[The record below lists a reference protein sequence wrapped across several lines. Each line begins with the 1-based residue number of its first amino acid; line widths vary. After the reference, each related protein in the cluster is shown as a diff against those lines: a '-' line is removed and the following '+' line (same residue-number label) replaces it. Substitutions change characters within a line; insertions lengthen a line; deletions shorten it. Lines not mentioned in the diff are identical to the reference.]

1 MKSIFK
7 IILFLF
13 AVVLIQSCSTRRL
26 VPEGQYLVTK
36 NVVDIQNETNEKTT
50 FTKSDLAAFAGQPTN
65 NQIVGTRF
73 SLWVYYKTIQK
84 TDRKFWKWINEKIG
98 KEPVYYDKTL
108 SNSGADQME
117 RYMRNLG
124 YFNADV
130 TSSAKIKRF
139 KAEVIYAVK
148 PRKPY
153 KIRSYDYE
161 IYDSALAKW
170 VKPLQQQAELREGVN
185 YDAYK
190 LDAERDRI
198 TDYLKNNGFY
208 AFSRDFIY
216 FEVDSNLNQLSMNV
230 KLLIDSVKTE
240 KGTQAHKPYFINKVS
255 VFPNFIP
262 AQANM
267 QPTDSVKLELSFGS
281 DHRPYAMYF
290 YAIGD
295 PRIRPQTF
303 GQVVQLREN
312 DPFSLRK
319 LKQTY
324 RGLGNFRIFAITD
337 INFETISPPEADTG
351 LLDVA
356 IKLQRSKVHAYAIE
370 VEGTN
375 SAGDLG
381 LRGSLVYSN
390 KNLFRGAEL
399 FRLSLR
405 GGGEAQ
411 RVSLVGNNPN
421 LPSEASIFNTYEF
434 GVNANLILPR
444 FLSPIRLRN
453 FVLEYQPKT
462 SFNLGYSGEIRSNY
476 DRYITEATVSYDWMT
491 SNTIQHIFT
500 PFNLNS
506 VMVRPSDSFQQLL
519 DQEINQRIKDQYSN
533 HLIFGLRYSFIF
545 NNQNINKIKNFSYF
559 RANIESSGN
568 VLSLFNGTPLI
579 SKQED
584 YSELLGIRYAQFLRF
599 DFDFRQYF
607 MLSKSNQLVFRALIG
622 FGLPYGNSAD
632 MPFER
637 SFYGGGANG
646 MRGWVFRELGPGSYS
661 GTDNVERI
669 GDIQLEGSFEYRFP
683 IAGFFKGALFA
694 DVGNIWTKNE
704 NSYLPGGRFIFSN
717 FYREL
722 AIDAGFGL
730 RLDFSF
736 FIFRLDA
743 ALPLRNP
750 ARPIGDRWR
759 VDELKLKD
767 IVWNFGIGYPF

>member
-1 MKSIFK
+1 
-7 IILFLF
+7 
-13 AVVLIQSCSTRRL
+13 
-26 VPEGQYLVTK
+26 
-36 NVVDIQNETNEKTT
+36 
-50 FTKSDLAAFAGQPTN
+50 
-65 NQIVGTRF
+65 
-73 SLWVYYKTIQK
+73 
-84 TDRKFWKWINEKIG
+84 
-98 KEPVYYDKTL
+98 
-108 SNSGADQME
+108 
-117 RYMRNLG
+117 
-124 YFNADV
+124 
-130 TSSAKIKRF
+130 
-139 KAEVIYAVK
+139 
-148 PRKPY
+148 
-153 KIRSYDYE
+153 
-161 IYDSALAKW
+161 
-170 VKPLQQQAELREGVN
+170 
-185 YDAYK
+185 
-190 LDAERDRI
+190 
-198 TDYLKNNGFY
+198 
-208 AFSRDFIY
+208 
-216 FEVDSNLNQLSMNV
+216 
-230 KLLIDSVKTE
+230 
-240 KGTQAHKPYFINKVS
+240 
-255 VFPNFIP
+255 
-262 AQANM
+262 
-267 QPTDSVKLELSFGS
+267 
-281 DHRPYAMYF
+281 
-290 YAIGD
+290 
-295 PRIRPQTF
+295 
-303 GQVVQLREN
+303 
-312 DPFSLRK
+312 
-319 LKQTY
+319 
-324 RGLGNFRIFAITD
+324 
-337 INFETISPPEADTG
+337 
-351 LLDVA
+351 
-356 IKLQRSKVHAYAIE
+356 
-370 VEGTN
+370 
-375 SAGDLG
+375 
-381 LRGSLVYSN
+381 VYSN

-704 NSYLPGGRFIFSN
+704 NSYLPGGRFNFSN